1 MYLISLVKSS
11 ENLGSQMQAG
21 FKISGLCVW
30 LSHFPLPAGPV
41 HGTSQTLF
49 TPRDCLFL
57 RVNIY
62 LFYQRNY
69 TNAVNT
75 KCYVILKL
83 ANFYHNSHCSHCWGL
98 HEWYQSRNFVQPF
111 LGLRIWRILVNQ
123 AVNAFQI
130 HQCLWF
136 SSKSLWTLKSK

>member
-1 MYLISLVKSS
+1 MVRPCIVY
-11 ENLGSQMQAG
+11 
-21 FKISGLCVW
+21 
-30 LSHFPLPAGPV
+30 
-41 HGTSQTLF
+41 

-83 ANFYHNSHCSHCWGL
+83 
-98 HEWYQSRNFVQPF
+98 
-111 LGLRIWRILVNQ
+111 
-123 AVNAFQI
+123 VNAIFITMHNVAIVEVCMSGINQET
-130 HQCLWF
+130 LSNLF
-136 SSKSLWTLKSK
+136 SD